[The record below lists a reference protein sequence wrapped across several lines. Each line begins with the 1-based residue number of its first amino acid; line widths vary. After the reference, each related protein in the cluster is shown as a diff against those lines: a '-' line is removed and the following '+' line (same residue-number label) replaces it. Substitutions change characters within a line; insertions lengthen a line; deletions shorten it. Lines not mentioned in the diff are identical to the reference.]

1 MTRMNYKY
9 LNDNIFLKQV
19 DNERNKE
26 QYVKITVLD
35 SQERP
40 IKDIQGKITGGSI
53 SIDGS
58 SSLRRSC
65 NLSMV
70 ADSYGVIEYGKTE
83 LNMEDLLSMNKK
95 ISVEIGF
102 INTFN
107 KYLEY
112 ETIWFPLGIFV
123 IINSSCSN
131 SASGLNISL
140 QLKDK
145 MCLLNGECGGVI
157 PASTTF
163 HEYEYFDYETGT
175 WAIDKPLIYQIILEL
190 VNHLGGE
197 DLTRILITDIPNEI
211 KQVMKWGDETKP
223 LYIYSEGKGS
233 QIYADVNRE
242 ELWKNILAENPNADE
257 TCLKKY
263 SYGQDVGFVYT
274 PFTYPGEL
282 ICGNGET
289 VCSVLDKIKETLG
302 NYEYFYDIEG
312 NFIFREIKNYLNT
325 NQATSISNNLQN
337 NPNYV
342 VDYWEGS
349 SIYKFDDSVLVSS
362 YTNNP
367 QYSMIKNDFVVWG
380 ERESASGEKLP
391 IRFHLAIDEKPL
403 TGNSYTVYVYEDEI
417 DKVYRAKRIFN
428 TSMTSFSS
436 AELDI
441 PKNGRYFQL
450 TGISSDFFE
459 KGLWIFKSAN
469 KKLNANYRAKIEH
482 PNGKIIMEKYLQ
494 ELKDQYTLDV
504 GDGNYLVIFD
514 EANNNIVTYDRI
526 NGETFIYR
534 NDQNF
539 TTIQDIYV
547 TYFYSFSSQ
556 EYSEDASFLDEQNLH
571 DTNVIYQIGDKYYQ
585 YNAIEKTYINVNP
598 SSIKTIKT
606 YDWRSELYFQGI
618 TSSLYGTDA
627 NDYYVELVNEWPK
640 LYDITFSGPT
650 AEKATGFWNETLE
663 GVNLDY
669 FLDMINSSS
678 SEIGKYSVGNIG
690 RRAKVINDNKINCIF
705 EPPIPNI
712 VWLLEGEDNTEKYD
726 FIKKQGY
733 DWYQT
738 DKRIWNKIIGGG
750 HFNSAFVLIQDL
762 LYQYTQ
768 YNETIS
774 VTSLPIYYLEPN
786 TRVEVNDIKSGIA
799 GDYIIKSFSI
809 PFDIN
814 GTMTLSCV
822 KVLEKI

>member
-1 MTRMNYKY
+1 MTKMNYKY
-9 LNDNIFLKQV
+9 LNDNIFLKQI

-40 IKDIQGKITGGSI
+40 IKDIQGKITGGNI
-53 SIDGS
+53 SVDGS

-102 INTFN
+102 VNTFN

-112 ETIWFPLGIFV
+112 ETIWFPLGVFV
-123 IINSSCSN
+123 IINSNCSN

-157 PASTTF
+157 PASTAF

-223 LYIYSEGKGS
+223 LYIYSEGKGG

-257 TCLKKY
+257 ACLKKY

-289 VCSVLDKIKETLG
+289 VCSVLDKIKATLG
-302 NYEYFYDIEG
+302 NYEYFYDVEG

-337 NPNYV
+337 DPNYM

-349 SIYKFDDSVLVSS
+349 SIYKFDNNTLVSS
-362 YTNNP
+362 YANNP
-367 QYSMIKNDFVVWG
+367 QYSMIKNDFVIWG

-403 TGNSYTVYVYEDEI
+403 TGNSYTVYIYEDEI

-428 TSMTSFSS
+428 
-436 AELDI
+436 I
-441 PKNGRYFQL
+441 G
-450 TGISSDFFE
+450 
-459 KGLWIFKSAN
+459 
-469 KKLNANYRAKIEH
+469 
-482 PNGKIIMEKYLQ
+482 
-494 ELKDQYTLDV
+494 
-504 GDGNYLVIFD
+504 
-514 EANNNIVTYDRI
+514 
-526 NGETFIYR
+526 
-534 NDQNF
+534 
-539 TTIQDIYV
+539 
-547 TYFYSFSSQ
+547 SQ
-556 EYSEDASFLDEQNLH
+556 EYSEDETFLDEQNLH
-571 DTNVIYQIGDKYYQ
+571 DTNIIYQIGDRYYQ
-585 YNAIEKTYINVNP
+585 YNAIEKTYISVNP
-598 SSIKTIKT
+598 SNIKTIKT

-618 TSSLYGTDA
+618 TSSLYGTDV

-690 RRAKVINDNKINCIF
+690 RRSKVINDNKINCIF
-705 EPPIPNI
+705 EPPVPNI

-786 TRVEVNDIKSGIA
+786 IRIEVNDIKSGIA

>member
-1 MTRMNYKY
+1 MTKMNYKY

-40 IKDIQGKITGGSI
+40 IKDIQGKITGGNI
-53 SIDGS
+53 SVDGS

-112 ETIWFPLGIFV
+112 EIIWFPLGIFV
-123 IINSSCSN
+123 IINSNCSN
-131 SASGLNISL
+131 STSGLNISL

-242 ELWKNILAENPNADE
+242 DLWKNILAENPNADE
-257 TCLKKY
+257 TRLKKY

-289 VCSVLDKIKETLG
+289 VCSVLDKIKTTLG
-302 NYEYFYDIEG
+302 NYEYFYDVEG

-337 NPNYV
+337 DPNYMI
-342 VDYWEGS
+342 DYWEGS
-349 SIYKFDDSVLVSS
+349 SIYKFDNNILVSS
-362 YTNNP
+362 YANNP
-367 QYSMIKNDFVVWG
+367 QYSMIKNDFVIWG

-403 TGNSYTVYVYEDEI
+403 TGNSYTVYIYEDEI

-428 TSMTSFSS
+428 
-436 AELDI
+436 I
-441 PKNGRYFQL
+441 G
-450 TGISSDFFE
+450 
-459 KGLWIFKSAN
+459 
-469 KKLNANYRAKIEH
+469 
-482 PNGKIIMEKYLQ
+482 
-494 ELKDQYTLDV
+494 
-504 GDGNYLVIFD
+504 
-514 EANNNIVTYDRI
+514 
-526 NGETFIYR
+526 
-534 NDQNF
+534 
-539 TTIQDIYV
+539 
-547 TYFYSFSSQ
+547 SQ
-556 EYSEDASFLDEQNLH
+556 EYSDDETFLDEQNLH
-571 DTNVIYQIGDKYYQ
+571 DTNIIYQIGDKYYQ
-585 YNAIEKTYINVNP
+585 YNAIEKTYINVD
-598 SSIKTIKT
+598 SSNIKTIKT
-606 YDWRSELYFQGI
+606 YDWRSELYFQGV
-618 TSSLYGTDA
+618 TSSLYGTDV

-678 SEIGKYSVGNIG
+678 SETGKYSVGNIG
-690 RRAKVINDNKINCIF
+690 RRSKVINDNKINCIF

-786 TRVEVNDIKSGIA
+786 TRIEVNDIKSGIA

-814 GTMTLSCV
+814 GTMTLNCI

>member
-1 MTRMNYKY
+1 MTKMNYKY

-40 IKDIQGKITGGSI
+40 IKDIQGKITGGNI
-53 SIDGS
+53 SVDGS

-112 ETIWFPLGIFV
+112 EIIWFPLGIFV
-123 IINSSCSN
+123 IINSNCSN
-131 SASGLNISL
+131 STSGLNISL

-242 ELWKNILAENPNADE
+242 ELWKSILAENPNADE

-302 NYEYFYDIEG
+302 NYEYFYDVEG

-337 NPNYV
+337 NPNYI

-403 TGNSYTVYVYEDEI
+403 TGNSYTVYIYEDEI

-428 TSMTSFSS
+428 I
-436 AELDI
+436 D
-441 PKNGRYFQL
+441 
-450 TGISSDFFE
+450 
-459 KGLWIFKSAN
+459 
-469 KKLNANYRAKIEH
+469 
-482 PNGKIIMEKYLQ
+482 
-494 ELKDQYTLDV
+494 
-504 GDGNYLVIFD
+504 
-514 EANNNIVTYDRI
+514 
-526 NGETFIYR
+526 
-534 NDQNF
+534 
-539 TTIQDIYV
+539 
-547 TYFYSFSSQ
+547 SQ
-556 EYSEDASFLDEQNLH
+556 ESSEDISFLDEQNLH
-571 DTNVIYQIGDKYYQ
+571 DTNIIYQIGDKYYQ
-585 YNAIEKTYINVNP
+585 YNAIEKTYINVN
-598 SSIKTIKT
+598 SSNIKTIKT

-618 TSSLYGTDA
+618 TSSLYGTDS

-690 RRAKVINDNKINCIF
+690 RRSKVINDNKINCIF

-774 VTSLPIYYLEPN
+774 ITSLPIYYLEPN

>member
-1 MTRMNYKY
+1 MTKMNYKY

-53 SIDGS
+53 SVDGS

-123 IINSSCSN
+123 IINSNCSN

-145 MCLLNGECGGVI
+145 MCLLNGECGGII

-242 ELWKNILAENPNADE
+242 ELWKNISAEIPNPDE

-289 VCSVLDKIKETLG
+289 VCSVLDKIKATLG
-302 NYEYFYDIEG
+302 NYEYFYDVEG

-337 NPNYV
+337 DPNYV

-349 SIYKFDDSVLVSS
+349 SIYKFDNNVLVSS
-362 YTNNP
+362 YANNP
-367 QYSMIKNDFVVWG
+367 QYSMIKNDFVIWG

-403 TGNSYTVYVYEDEI
+403 TGNSYTVYIYEDEI

-428 TSMTSFSS
+428 I
-436 AELDI
+436 D
-441 PKNGRYFQL
+441 
-450 TGISSDFFE
+450 
-459 KGLWIFKSAN
+459 
-469 KKLNANYRAKIEH
+469 
-482 PNGKIIMEKYLQ
+482 
-494 ELKDQYTLDV
+494 
-504 GDGNYLVIFD
+504 
-514 EANNNIVTYDRI
+514 
-526 NGETFIYR
+526 
-534 NDQNF
+534 
-539 TTIQDIYV
+539 
-547 TYFYSFSSQ
+547 SQ
-556 EYSEDASFLDEQNLH
+556 ESSEDISFLDEQNLH
-571 DTNVIYQIGDKYYQ
+571 DTNIIYQIGDKYYQ
-585 YNAIEKTYINVNP
+585 YNAIEKTYINVN
-598 SSIKTIKT
+598 SSNIKTIKT

-618 TSSLYGTDA
+618 TSSLYGTDV

-678 SEIGKYSVGNIG
+678 SEVGKYSVGNIG
-690 RRAKVINDNKINCIF
+690 RRSKVINDNKINCIF

-786 TRVEVNDIKSGIA
+786 TRIEVNDIKSGIA

>member
-1 MTRMNYKY
+1 MTKMNYKY

-40 IKDIQGKITGGSI
+40 IKDIQGKITGGNI
-53 SIDGS
+53 SVDGS

-112 ETIWFPLGIFV
+112 EIIWFPLGIFV
-123 IINSSCSN
+123 IINSNCSN
-131 SASGLNISL
+131 STSGLNISL

-242 ELWKNILAENPNADE
+242 DLWKNILAENPNADE
-257 TCLKKY
+257 TRLKKY

-289 VCSVLDKIKETLG
+289 VCSVLDKIKTTLG
-302 NYEYFYDIEG
+302 NYEYFYDVEG

-337 NPNYV
+337 DPNYMI
-342 VDYWEGS
+342 DYWEGS
-349 SIYKFDDSVLVSS
+349 SIYKFDNNVLVSS
-362 YTNNP
+362 YANNP
-367 QYSMIKNDFVVWG
+367 QYSMIKNDFVIWG

-403 TGNSYTVYVYEDEI
+403 TGNSYTVYIYEDEI

-428 TSMTSFSS
+428 
-436 AELDI
+436 I
-441 PKNGRYFQL
+441 G
-450 TGISSDFFE
+450 
-459 KGLWIFKSAN
+459 
-469 KKLNANYRAKIEH
+469 
-482 PNGKIIMEKYLQ
+482 
-494 ELKDQYTLDV
+494 
-504 GDGNYLVIFD
+504 
-514 EANNNIVTYDRI
+514 
-526 NGETFIYR
+526 
-534 NDQNF
+534 
-539 TTIQDIYV
+539 
-547 TYFYSFSSQ
+547 SQ
-556 EYSEDASFLDEQNLH
+556 EYSDDETFLDEQNLH
-571 DTNVIYQIGDKYYQ
+571 DTSIIYQIGDKYYQ
-585 YNAIEKTYINVNP
+585 YNAIEKTYINVD
-598 SSIKTIKT
+598 SSNIKTIKT
-606 YDWRSELYFQGI
+606 YDWRSELYFQGV
-618 TSSLYGTDA
+618 TSSLYGTDV

-650 AEKATGFWNETLE
+650 AEKTTGFWNETLE

-669 FLDMINSSS
+669 FLDIINSSS
-678 SEIGKYSVGNIG
+678 SEIGKYGIGNIG
-690 RRAKVINDNKINCIF
+690 RRSKVINDNKINCIF

-774 VTSLPIYYLEPN
+774 ITSLPIYYLEPN
-786 TRVEVNDIKSGIA
+786 TRIEVNDIKSGIA

-814 GTMTLSCV
+814 GTMTLSCI